1 MSRILPW
8 LQENVGSQPARP
20 VSAFWQYVLHVLAV
34 YAIAEYCMPWLSWV
48 IYEKV
53 LPTLLHTP
61 PNIGVSQ
68 FFSYLMIY
76 SALCGLLA
84 GTVNAKLFPHHVVRF
99 VWVVPV
105 LVLIFAF
112 VFMAPGMYP
121 TMILQ
126 SDFGKAFHYFFGG
139 GFDIPANFVNFRQA
153 AREGVDVR
161 DVLRGHTQLRY
172 AAPAYVGVAYSFGA
186 WLSINLGTARP
197 TLGISDSH
205 S

>member
-8 LQENVGSQPARP
+8 LRENVGSQPARP
-20 VSAFWQYVLHVLAV
+20 VSAFWQYVFHVLAV
-34 YAIAEYCMPWLSWV
+34 YAVAEYCMPWLSWV

-61 PNIGVSQ
+61 LNIGVSQ
-68 FFSYLMIY
+68 FFSHLMIY

-84 GTVNAKLFPHHVVRF
+84 GTVNAKLFPHPVVRF

-105 LVLIFAF
+105 VVLILAF

-139 GFDIPANFVNFRQA
+139 GFDIPANFLNFRQA

-161 DVLRGHTQLRY
+161 DVLRGLIQLRY
-172 AAPAYVGVAYSFGA
+172 AVPAYVGVAYSFGA

-197 TLGISDSH
+197 RLGISDSH